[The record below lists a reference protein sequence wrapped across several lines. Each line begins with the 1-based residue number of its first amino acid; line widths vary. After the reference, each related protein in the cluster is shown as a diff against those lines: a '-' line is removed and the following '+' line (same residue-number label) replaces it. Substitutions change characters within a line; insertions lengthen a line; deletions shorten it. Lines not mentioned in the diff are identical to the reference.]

1 MPIEKAVEQAITE
14 CIREG
19 ILKDFL
25 EKNRREAIRV
35 SIYEYDE
42 ERHIRQER
50 EDAWE
55 EGRQEGE
62 RIGLEKGLHRIVK
75 NMLKQKKTEEE
86 IVLLTGE
93 LEETICE
100 LIAQIRSEASE
111 GDADKRSGGTGDY
124 RVHPGRDSERLPG
137 EEPKGGDTGE
147 HLRI

>member
-1 MPIEKAVEQAITE
+1 M
-14 CIREG
+14 
-19 ILKDFL
+19 
-25 EKNRREAIRV
+25 

-55 EGRQEGE
+55 EGRQEG
-62 RIGLEKGLHRIVK
+62 RLESIKRIVR

-93 LEETICE
+93 PEEAIRE

-111 GDADKRSGGTGDY
+111 
-124 RVHPGRDSERLPG
+124 E
-137 EEPKGGDTGE
+137 
-147 HLRI
+147 